1 MGNSDHEYDGVYQS
15 FATRAYYRLEGEH
28 VMMRLRQF
36 EPWHEPFLLMTAKEI
51 ITMVN
56 HGYWR
61 KVGDIKFRMFKDG
74 D

>member
-15 FATRAYYRLEGEH
+15 LATRAYYRLEGEH
-28 VMMRLRQF
+28 VLMRLGSLDR
-36 EPWHEPFLLMTAKEI
+36 WNEPFLPMTAKEV

-61 KVGDIKFRMFKDG
+61 KVGYL
-74 D
+74 

>member
-15 FATRAYYRLEGEH
+15 LATRAYYRLEGES
-28 VMMRLRQF
+28 VLMRLGSRDR
-36 EPWHEPFLLMTAKEI
+36 WHEPFLPMTAKEI

-61 KVGDIKFRMFKDG
+61 KVGDL
-74 D
+74 